1 MLDLNNC
8 TLTVDGNGI
17 YVYSGASLTIKNGTV
32 VNEKDMAV
40 VNYGGN
46 VNVESCILTGR
57 SMAFYHPLGTSALKN
72 CTLNGLVRLDGNGT
86 ITLSGNISFSS
97 GVSSVSGEKG
107 ISVDSEADG
116 SVICY
121 FDPTNNIYDG
131 IVTNNGDGTWTVTKD
146 S

>member
-8 TLTVDGNGI
+8 TLTVDVNGL

-40 VNYGGN
+40 INEGGN
-46 VNVESCILTGR
+46 VNVESCTLTGH
-57 SMAFYHPLGTSALKN
+57 SMVFYHSLGTSALKN

-86 ITLSGNISFSS
+86 ITLSGNISFGS
-97 GVSSVSGEKG
+97 GVSSVSEKG
-107 ISVDSEADG
+107 ISVDAEADG